1 MTDGKPTVDKND
13 NSKHMEDVIEPKFG
27 SVDEKDAAT
36 AKDSPKEVEIKAKDA
51 TEEENETGEEDTFLA
66 SKLKT
71 PYGLLVIDGK
81 PTENKD
87 DNSKHVEDVIGSVVE
102 KDVPTAKDSP
112 KEAKIEAGD
121 EKGGESD
128 SSGVKVEDLKKIFRC
143 WYPSDP

>member
-1 MTDGKPTVDKND
+1 MAFRRNKDL
-13 NSKHMEDVIEPKFG
+13 FG
-27 SVDEKDAAT
+27 IT
-36 AKDSPKEVEIKAKDA
+36 AIAGLSGLAGYVYSQRNTAKDA

-87 DNSKHVEDVIGSVVE
+87 DNSKHVEVVIGSVDE
-102 KDVPTAKDSP
+102 KDVATAKDSP
-112 KEAKIEAGD
+112 KEAKIGAGD

-128 SSGVKVEDLKKIFRC
+128 SSGVKVEDLKKIIWC
-143 WYPSDP
+143 WYPSNP

>member
-1 MTDGKPTVDKND
+1 MDGKPTVDKND

-36 AKDSPKEVEIKAKDA
+36 AKDSPKE
-51 TEEENETGEEDTFLA
+51 
-66 SKLKT
+66 
-71 PYGLLVIDGK
+71 
-81 PTENKD
+81 
-87 DNSKHVEDVIGSVVE
+87 
-102 KDVPTAKDSP
+102 
-112 KEAKIEAGD
+112 AKIGAGD